1 MGRHMLPL
9 EEHSESEGN
18 ENCLG
23 RFHVKLAFFQLLILM
38 IIAIVIVPR
47 PFVLK
52 LTQFWKPENLFC
64 TDSVPKTCKFLLYYP
79 TVLSHAFLGGAFFKI
94 CFLTFCVF
102 CSHESLSFFVV
113 TCNKN
118 VGFKTNTG
126 QHSQFYRSHFGDNT
140 QQAGY
145 RSFPLVNN
153 FNTVLPAE
161 KDSNNDHHY
170 HHICNYILMQ
180 EQRCCHYVSG
190 QKVIS
195 STSIKK

>member
-1 MGRHMLPL
+1 M
-9 EEHSESEGN
+9 
-18 ENCLG
+18 
-23 RFHVKLAFFQLLILM
+23 
-38 IIAIVIVPR
+38 
-47 PFVLK
+47 
-52 LTQFWKPENLFC
+52 
-64 TDSVPKTCKFLLYYP
+64 
-79 TVLSHAFLGGAFFKI
+79 
-94 CFLTFCVF
+94 F
-102 CSHESLSFFVV
+102 CSHESLSFCVV

-195 STSIKK
+195 STSINKKNLKKMRKRKQRYRFKIYVWFTELDLYIHTQTVTHQQENKTTNKKERVGGGEDRKRWFVWFQLSQLV